1 MLFRS
6 PPPPPPP
13 DLPPLPPLPPT
24 PPPPPPPGPPPPLPP
39 PPATSTEIRLVVF
52 PTTLF
57 LSSLVPIYR
66 RPRVYHSYPKYPFWL
81 HEMEKEVAVVNWERE
96 KEVVWPEVEGDED
109 VDMDL
114 SSGDE
119 L

>member
-1 MLFRS
+1 MV
-6 PPPPPPP
+6 
-13 DLPPLPPLPPT
+13 D
-24 PPPPPPPGPPPPLPP
+24 
-39 PPATSTEIRLVVF
+39 
-52 PTTLF
+52 
-57 LSSLVPIYR
+57 
-66 RPRVYHSYPKYPFWL
+66 
-81 HEMEKEVAVVNWERE
+81 WERE